1 MSRMEG
7 WSGTPTEIERL
18 NRALKRRDYRA
29 VTVFVVIVC
38 ACIWL
43 A

>member
-7 WSGTPTEIERL
+7 WTGTPSEIERL
-18 NRALKRRDYRA
+18 NRALKTRDYRA
-29 VTVFVVIVC
+29 AAVLVVIVC